1 MPAHLDWNWELEI
14 KFKPQELEEA
24 YELYFFLGPVPSSPS
39 NWRDSP
45 SRLFEPITSREETEH
60 TEYRY
65 LNGYLEDRCEGK
77 LEDDDV
83 VPYLRK
89 HLSWRIKKV
98 RPTERR
104 PAEPYFNPALPRQE
118 DRQLKTQVTEADS
131 VYAKWRHY
139 T

>member
-1 MPAHLDWNWELEI
+1 MPARLDWDWEMEI
-14 KFKPQELEEA
+14 KFNPHELEEP

-45 SRLFEPITSREETEH
+45 SRLFEPITSHEETEH
-60 TEYRY
+60 TEYRH
-65 LNGYLEDRCEGK
+65 LNGYIEDHCQGK

-98 RPTERR
+98 RPIKR
-104 PAEPYFNPALPRQE
+104 
-118 DRQLKTQVTEADS
+118 
-131 VYAKWRHY
+131 
-139 T
+139 